1 MNPADLFGHAADAVD
16 YPAGSVVFREGERAD
31 CMYVVLDG
39 TVDIIVGGEVI
50 ETAGRGALLGE
61 MALIDQ
67 SPRSA
72 AVVVRTACRLVGIDQ
87 RRFQF
92 LLQQTPNFAIHVMQ
106 VLVARLRRM
115 DRRFVDDHPG
125 PAKS

>member
-1 MNPADLFGHAADAVD
+1 MNPADLFSHATDAID
-16 YPAGSVVFREGERAD
+16 YPAGSVVFREGGEAD
-31 CMYVVLDG
+31 CMYVVLEG
-39 TVDIIVGGEVI
+39 SLDILVGKLVV

-72 AVVVRTACRLVGIDQ
+72 TVVAQTPCRLVRLDQ

-106 VLVARLRRM
+106 VLVRRLRRM
-115 DRRFVDDHPG
+115 DSRLVDVAG
-125 PAKS
+125 